1 MNFVEEKKEM
11 INIKLGDKEYKVQ
24 EAKTNEEKVKGLMG
38 VTDLPQDEGIIFY
51 WNQPQRVEMWMHNTK
66 IPLDIIFIND
76 DQEVIAV
83 EKGTPDDD
91 TLLSHPDTS
100 YVVEVNQGSGVKVGD
115 ELEFEDEDSPV
126 MKVLAPDGSTQ
137 MELYGGERIV
147 SRRETKIILRKAKK
161 ANDSKNDKD
170 YKSLGKYIFKVFKKQ
185 DNREPEYV
193 NSPTSK

>member
-1 MNFVEEKKEM
+1 M

-24 EAKTNEEKVKGLMG
+24 EAKTNEEKIKGLMG
-38 VTDLPQDEGIIFY
+38 VTDLPQDEGMIFY

-137 MELYGGERIV
+137 MELWGGERIV
-147 SRRETKIILRKAKK
+147 SRRETKVLIKK
-161 ANDSKNDKD
+161 AIKAYRSKDLKD
-170 YKSLGKYIFKVFKKQ
+170 YKSLGKYMFKVLDKQ
-185 DNREPEYV
+185 DHRKPEYV
-193 NSPTSK
+193 TKKD

>member
-1 MNFVEEKKEM
+1 M

-83 EKGTPDDD
+83 DKGTPDDD
-91 TLLSHPDTS
+91 TLISHPDTS
-100 YVVEVNQGSGVKVGD
+100 YVVEVNQGSGIQVGD
-115 ELEFEDEDSPV
+115 ELEFKDEDSPV

-137 MELYGGERIV
+137 MELWGGERIV
-147 SRRETKIILRKAKK
+147 SRRETKILIKK
-161 ANDSKNDKD
+161 AIKAYQSQSDSD
-170 YKSLGKYIFKVFKKQ
+170 YKSLGKYMFKVLKGQ
-185 DNREPEYV
+185 DNRKPEYV
-193 NSPTSK
+193 TKKD

>member
-1 MNFVEEKKEM
+1 M
-11 INIKLGDKEYKVQ
+11 IKIKLDNKEYNVK
-24 EAKTNEEKVKGLMG
+24 EAKSIEERRDGLQNVKE
-38 VTDLPQDEGIIFY
+38 LPQDEGMIFY
-51 WNQPQRVEMWMHNTK
+51 FDTPQNVEMWMRDTL
-66 IPLDIIFIND
+66 IPLDIIFINE

-83 EKGTPDDD
+83 EQGKPNDD
-91 TLLSHPDTS
+91 TLLDHNNTM
-100 YVVEVNQGSGVKVGD
+100 YVVEVNSNSGVKVGD
-115 ELEFEDEDSPV
+115 ELEFMDEDTPV

-193 NSPTSK
+193 SSPTSK

>member
-1 MNFVEEKKEM
+1 M
-11 INIKLGDKEYKVQ
+11 INIKLGDKEYNVK
-24 EAKTNEEKVKGLMG
+24 EAKSIEERRDGLQNVKE
-38 VTDLPQDEGIIFY
+38 LPQDEGMIFY
-51 WNQPQRVEMWMHNTK
+51 FVTPQNVEMWMRDTL
-66 IPLDIIFIND
+66 IPLDIIFINE

-83 EKGTPDDD
+83 EQGKPNDD
-91 TLLSHPDTS
+91 TLLDHNNTM
-100 YVVEVNQGSGVKVGD
+100 YVVEVNSNSGVKVGD
-115 ELEFEDEDSPV
+115 ELEFMDEDTPV